1 MSPRDLKTI
10 AGLVALAV
18 LGGCSTQAG
27 QTPAMSLAPGATP
40 TEMGSADD
48 SGGTDVNYDDNASS
62 AGRFA
67 WTCDNGDIVKVDN
80 TVTSITV
87 GMPDGSVMQMPATP
101 ADSRTRYVVQQYAL
115 VFDGDE
121 ALFFRPKAAPLTC
134 KKGVAL
140 SGPIVQNAS
149 IDLRPGA
156 SDSGG

>member
-1 MSPRDLKTI
+1 MLPPDLKTI
-10 AGLVALAV
+10 AGLIALAV

-27 QTPAMSLAPGATP
+27 QTPAMSLAPGASP

-48 SGGTDVNYDDNASS
+48 SAVADVNYDDNAAS

-67 WTCDNGDIVKVDN
+67 WTCDNGDVVKVDN
-80 TVTSITV
+80 SVASVTV

-101 ADSRTRYVVQQYAL
+101 PDSRTRYVMQQYAL

-121 ALFFRPKAAPLTC
+121 ALFFRPKATPLTC
-134 KKGVAL
+134 KKGAAL
-140 SGPIVQNAS
+140 AGPITPNAS

-156 SDSGG
+156 SGASG